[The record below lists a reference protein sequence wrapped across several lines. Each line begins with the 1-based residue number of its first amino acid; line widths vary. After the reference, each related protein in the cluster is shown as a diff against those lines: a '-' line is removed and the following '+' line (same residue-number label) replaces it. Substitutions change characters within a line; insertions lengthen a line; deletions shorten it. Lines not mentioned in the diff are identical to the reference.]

1 MCRNSF
7 LIPVLFRIRKK
18 TCLSLKIWEQ
28 EVSDDLSTCMMNI
41 LHKVSSLPSSL
52 AINLMKIEIQ
62 TFQAVTWSHLGHL
75 IKGSCLGA
83 SETMSAPSQYIFC
96 RWRYVFICHL
106 TQQDHS
112 VEMSCAFM
120 GESSSPHVTTL
131 KSLVTIGILIFK
143 RKNVSSKT
151 SYNYILTPK
160 NWVDWITNKQQKN
173 IGTTKMV
180 YFENKCAE
188 I

>member
-7 LIPVLFRIRKK
+7 LIPVFFRIRKK

-28 EVSDDLSTCMMNI
+28 EVGDDLSICMMKI
-41 LHKVSSLPSSL
+41 LRKVSSLSSSL

-62 TFQAVTWSHLGHL
+62 IFQAVTWLHLGHL

-83 SETMSAPSQYIFC
+83 FETMSAPSQYIFC
-96 RWRYVFICHL
+96 RRRYVFYL
-106 TQQDHS
+106 SFDPTRQLRWD
-112 VEMSCAFM
+112 VMPM
-120 GESSSPHVTTL
+120 
-131 KSLVTIGILIFK
+131 VTIDILIFK
-143 RKNVSSKT
+143 RKNASSKT
-151 SYNYILTPK
+151 SYNYLLTPK

-180 YFENKCAE
+180 HFENKCSE